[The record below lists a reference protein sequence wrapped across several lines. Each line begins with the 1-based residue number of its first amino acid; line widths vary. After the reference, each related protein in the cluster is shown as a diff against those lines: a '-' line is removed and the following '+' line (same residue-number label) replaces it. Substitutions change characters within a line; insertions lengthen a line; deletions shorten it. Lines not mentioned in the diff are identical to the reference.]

1 VGAGAAATSFVA
13 VSVFLGVET
22 RRALPTAV
30 VVGGWAS
37 LAPLEAYWAAGDGAP
52 HVRLLL
58 ALPGLWLGAL
68 AAPWLSKCSG
78 GRCDLVLFSL
88 LLLGVGT
95 GVVGWAAVHL
105 QNGQPDMVVDSA
117 PLFGALQVWG
127 EEEVGS
133 QITPL

>member
-1 VGAGAAATSFVA
+1 
-13 VSVFLGVET
+13 
-22 RRALPTAV
+22 
-30 VVGGWAS
+30 
-37 LAPLEAYWAAGDGAP
+37 
-52 HVRLLL
+52 
-58 ALPGLWLGAL
+58 
-68 AAPWLSKCSG
+68 
-78 GRCDLVLFSL
+78 LVLFSL